1 MRYFLF
7 CLLGFTSL
15 PAGLRAQD
23 ADFCDAVNTIVADGP
38 NQFRNIRG
46 KKTGENV
53 SATTWETGIKVPGS
67 IGARFVASLG
77 LFYESA
83 FIQTKD
89 KEAAG
94 KTYQQYKQTLTN
106 CLAPQGYSTSL
117 QPNFFPG
124 MADYKK
130 VVFMPKPSP
139 ADTTPPSHITLEATY
154 NKTVGL
160 YTVVMYIFEH

>member
-1 MRYFLF
+1 MRYFLLI
-7 CLLGFTSL
+7 LLSIMWRCGS
-15 PAGLRAQD
+15 AQAQD
-23 ADFCDAVNTIVADGP
+23 SDFCDAVATIAADGP

-46 KKTGENV
+46 KKTAENV
-53 SATTWETGIKVPGS
+53 SATTWETGVKVPGS

-77 LFYESA
+77 LFYECA

-94 KTYQQYKQTLTN
+94 KTYHQYKQILTN
-106 CLAPQGYSTSL
+106 CLAPQGYTTTL

-139 ADTTPPSHITLEATY
+139 TDTIPPSHITLEATY
-154 NKTVGL
+154 NKTVGQ